1 MRRTPETDI
10 LLSDCKDSAPRHN
23 QNPNPNK
30 QQIQP
35 LPATRNN
42 VQCPNSNSTTHKI
55 KLSNAGVALQPLP
68 YRTSACVSN
77 FVVRL

>member
-10 LLSDCKDSAPRHN
+10 LLPTCKDSAPRHN
-23 QNPNPNK
+23 QNLNPIK

-42 VQCPNSNSTTHKI
+42 VQCPNSNSTTHKPQN
-55 KLSNAGVALQPLP
+55 LNAGVALQSLP
-68 YRTSACVSN
+68 YRTSACVSDL
-77 FVVRL
+77 VAHL